1 MFTTLDEEQFYF
13 SHHTVYPAD
22 LLLTSESESNL
33 KHILCQ
39 VLQKHRAFSPTSH
52 EELKLLTK
60 LLTQIQNSQ
69 TVFTYTEP

>member
-1 MFTTLDEEQFYF
+1 MFTTLDEEQSYF
-13 SHHTVYPAD
+13 SHHTIYPVD
-22 LLLTSESESNL
+22 LLTSESESNL

-39 VLQKHRAFSPTSH
+39 VLQKLSAFAPTSH

-69 TVFTYTEP
+69 IVFTFTEP

>member
-13 SHHTVYPAD
+13 SHHTVYPVD
-22 LLLTSESESNL
+22 LLTSESESNL

-39 VLQKHRAFSPTSH
+39 VLQKRRAFSPTSH

-69 TVFTYTEP
+69 IVFTYTEP